1 MKAIKAI
8 YNGID
13 KFNDFL
19 GRIFSVLSLAILAVI
34 MCEVILRR
42 IFNRPQIW
50 TQDLIVML
58 FACYIILISAYGLQK
73 KAFVAVDVVYAMFP
87 VRVQHILHIVT
98 YAIFLV
104 PFLMGLVPA
113 SWTFF
118 LNAYTTGE
126 QTYSVWAAPTWPV
139 KLCLFVGLVPL
150 AIQAVSEI
158 PQACGGTR
166 HGFRERKGGAGMT
179 AILEQLQGLVAAAE
193 IPAGTLG
200 VALILGLFGLMVVG
214 LVLGQE
220 LAFVLGGAGVI
231 VGWLAWGTPGVTI
244 AMTKIYDQMQSYS
257 MVAIPMFVL
266 MANFLTHSKVADGL
280 FESIRYLLGPLKG
293 GLGLAVIV
301 VSTVF
306 AATTGIVGASVVTM
320 GMLSLTGAAA
330 QRLQPSLACGMV
342 CAGGSLGILIPP
354 SIMLVS
360 MGSYAEVS
368 VGKIFFAAMVPG
380 PEPVPGI
387 HHLPDGGL
395 PHPSRLG
402 PGHESRGAGG
412 DAPEEAHH
420 RLPDQPDPA
429 ADSDLR
435 RAGLHLRRHR
445 HPHGGRGHRRPVL
458 PDPGDLLQAVQLED
472 AL

>member
-126 QTYSVWAAPTWPV
+126 QPYSVWAAPPWPV
-139 KLCLFVGLVPL
+139 KLCLFVGLVLL

-158 PQACGGTR
+158 LK
-166 HGFRERKGGAGMT
+166 HVE
-179 AILEQLQGLVAAAE
+179 GLVTA
-193 IPAGTLG
+193 
-200 VALILGLFGLMVVG
+200 
-214 LVLGQE
+214 
-220 LAFVLGGAGVI
+220 
-231 VGWLAWGTPGVTI
+231 
-244 AMTKIYDQMQSYS
+244 S
-257 MVAIPMFVL
+257 
-266 MANFLTHSKVADGL
+266 ANGK
-280 FESIRYLLGPLKG
+280 E
-293 GLGLAVIV
+293 
-301 VSTVF
+301 
-306 AATTGIVGASVVTM
+306 
-320 GMLSLTGAAA
+320 A
-330 QRLQPSLACGMV
+330 QG
-342 CAGGSLGILIPP
+342 
-354 SIMLVS
+354 
-360 MGSYAEVS
+360 
-368 VGKIFFAAMVPG
+368 
-380 PEPVPGI
+380 
-387 HHLPDGGL
+387 
-395 PHPSRLG
+395 
-402 PGHESRGAGG
+402 
-412 DAPEEAHH
+412 
-420 RLPDQPDPA
+420 
-429 ADSDLR
+429 
-435 RAGLHLRRHR
+435 
-445 HPHGGRGHRRPVL
+445 
-458 PDPGDLLQAVQLED
+458 
-472 AL
+472 